1 LDPLVGVPCPQLNEL
16 GFFFWVL
23 VEFGATFAAPSG
35 ETKSTTLVFFTPVN
49 GAVVLF
55 VLFVFGATS
64 SGEAAGVFV
73 LGNFMGAWVKMIPS
87 DKSGGNF

>member
-1 LDPLVGVPCPQLNEL
+1 
-16 GFFFWVL
+16 
-23 VEFGATFAAPSG
+23 
-35 ETKSTTLVFFTPVN
+35 
-49 GAVVLF
+49 LF